1 LTSKK
6 LRYAPVILL
15 YKNYLASQV
24 DAQDDNLENLTRLCR
39 RFNWIPTIGLVNRV
53 VTKTNII
60 DEKHRLNFSIYAFM
74 QEFKFMMCVS
84 EKTEQS
90 RLLAVTLPIEG
101 GVRLDV
107 WAGWLHPEEC
117 PGEII
122 TAAQTVLYIAPQARD
137 GASKLELNPEVREQ
151 IMWDEPYEELFQ
163 MSQIFKDKNLRSAVQ
178 VQNPILL
185 SVVKVLIRFP
195 GLMRVAPGTRDRLAE
210 CASVGHPEYSRRPF
224 TNSHAPVGPVPY
236 VPYTEASCMFN
247 HETTRGEDG
256 VHRCHPPD
264 QQLNPGNKPSK
275 SNINTLKRK
284 RDV

>member
-1 LTSKK
+1 
-6 LRYAPVILL
+6 
-15 YKNYLASQV
+15 
-24 DAQDDNLENLTRLCR
+24 
-39 RFNWIPTIGLVNRV
+39 
-53 VTKTNII
+53 
-60 DEKHRLNFSIYAFM
+60 
-74 QEFKFMMCVS
+74 
-84 EKTEQS
+84 
-90 RLLAVTLPIEG
+90 
-101 GVRLDV
+101 
-107 WAGWLHPEEC
+107 
-117 PGEII
+117 
-122 TAAQTVLYIAPQARD
+122 
-137 GASKLELNPEVREQ
+137 
-151 IMWDEPYEELFQ
+151 
-163 MSQIFKDKNLRSAVQ
+163 
-178 VQNPILL
+178 LL